1 MVKKLQTN
9 GRRKKAVVRLR
20 IEDGTGLFYINNLP
34 CDKYVKDEVLFLKIR
49 EPFIISNMENKYNI
63 KVSVFGGGMSSQV
76 EAIRQS
82 IARALSNKN
91 EKIKK
96 LFQLY
101 DKTLLVSDTRQ
112 KETYKPN
119 NSKARAKRQKSYR

>member
-9 GRRKKAVVRLR
+9 GRRKKAVVRLS

-34 CDKYVKDEVLFLKIR
+34 CDKYVKDEILFLKIR

-63 KVSVFGGGMSSQV
+63 KVSVFGGGINSQV
-76 EAIRQS
+76 EAIRQA

-112 KETYKPN
+112 KEAYKPN